1 MSNTDIA
8 ILKVLN
14 VICTAMV
21 IIAGIV
27 LLGFIILGAIGI
39 SAQYY

>member
-1 MSNTDIA
+1 MNATIA

-14 VICTAMV
+14 VIFTVAA

-27 LLGFIILGAIGI
+27 LLGFMILGAIGI
-39 SAQYY
+39 CTLYR